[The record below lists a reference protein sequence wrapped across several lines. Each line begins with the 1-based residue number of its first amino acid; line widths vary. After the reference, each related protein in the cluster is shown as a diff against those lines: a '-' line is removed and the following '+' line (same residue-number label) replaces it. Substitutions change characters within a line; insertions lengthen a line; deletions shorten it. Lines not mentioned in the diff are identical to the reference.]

1 MAQGSG
7 SRLIFFSLPGNP
19 LRSSGDLLRQ
29 ESGFESLQDLGE
41 LSPNLNFLEQTA
53 LSLKHGLVSWGGQ
66 EEGRDVRCE
75 RKSKVGRARDIA
87 WWSTRLAVCKVMASI
102 PTLQEINSRQIILS
116 SDSTDGPKDTSVED
130 ALERTYV
137 PQLKTLEE
145 DVMEAMGIQETR
157 RYKKVYWY

>member
-1 MAQGSG
+1 MVQESG
-7 SRLIFFSLPGNP
+7 SRLIFFYLPGNP

-41 LSPNLNFLEQTA
+41 LSPNLNFLEQMA

-66 EEGRDVRCE
+66 EENRDVRCE

-87 WWSTRLAVCKVMASI
+87 WWSTCLAVCKAMASI
-102 PTLQEINSRQIILS
+102 SRQIILS
-116 SDSTDGPKDTSVED
+116 SDSTDGPKDTSVEE

-137 PQLKTLEE
+137 PRLKTLEE
-145 DVMEAMGIQETR
+145 DVMETMGIQETR
-157 RYKKVYWY
+157 RHKKVYWY